1 MAFEGKVSLLN
12 QIEKRIGSDVAFDT
26 MPKIMSAI
34 SDILQGFEVIETG
47 AVNNGPDDLL
57 DCYLDALRVQGRS
70 PKTIDR
76 YAYIIGRMMDTLKI
90 PTRQITVYHLRTYL
104 SKEQAR
110 GVQDSTLEGTREVF
124 TAYFNWL
131 HREAREAN
139 GIDAWECIVDIQQK
153 RRPEN
158 CPIIGILEDD
168 GK

>member
-76 YAYIIGRMMDTLKI
+76 YSYIIGRMMDSLKI

-104 SKEQAR
+104 SKEQYR
-110 GVQDSTLEGTREVF
+110 IRRWKEPGKYSPHISTGF
-124 TAYFNWL
+124 TVRA
-131 HREAREAN
+131 
-139 GIDAWECIVDIQQK
+139 
-153 RRPEN
+153 
-158 CPIIGILEDD
+158 
-168 GK
+168 